1 MIKFLGIIS
10 IILFSISIAFCQKQK
25 ITDSKFKKLS
35 IIENTDDFEFVE
47 YKDSTVLKY
56 KSFTVS
62 KKHNEDLGE
71 TIIINN
77 NKEVFTIDEYPAYF
91 QGLVD
96 NFLILDLGS
105 SATRGLKIYD
115 LVQKKIIFKSIFYN
129 NLVVNNKKIYF
140 KTDLNISDGNNK
152 PYCPEMQSI
161 IEEHIFDINTLKLIK
176 SGNYECTYLEQ

>member
-115 LVQKKIIFKSIFYN
+115 LVQKK
-129 NLVVNNKKIYF
+129 
-140 KTDLNISDGNNK
+140 
-152 PYCPEMQSI
+152 
-161 IEEHIFDINTLKLIK
+161 
-176 SGNYECTYLEQ
+176 